1 MQSSEV
7 RRRFLAFFEK
17 RDHTVIPSAPLV
29 PENDPSVLF
38 NTAGMQPLVPYLL
51 GQNHPAGKR
60 LVNVQKCV
68 RTQDIEEVGDK
79 THDTFFEM
87 LGNWS
92 LGDYFKEEAIK
103 WSYELLTSKT
113 EGFGLDPN
121 RLYVTCFAGD
131 ENAPKDDES
140 AKIWQKVDVPE
151 SRIYFLGAG
160 DNWWPARKGN
170 YTWSGPCGPDTEMFY
185 DLTENGLGNL
195 THEQFVQACDEQKL
209 VEIWNDV
216 FMEYQAESGKITG
229 KLKQKNVDTG
239 AGLERLAMVLQKKD
253 NIFDTDLFAPV
264 MNKIDEFTNVDDVKA
279 RRIVAD
285 HIRTAVFLI
294 ADGVTPSNTD
304 RGYVLRR
311 LLRRA
316 VRYADILKMKSGSLS
331 WLAETVIEKY
341 QDIYENLKNDS
352 EKMKKEIENEEGKFR
367 KTLHRGLKHLG
378 MSPVLDEMR
387 QLHDKKPSA
396 QVMFGGKKIRINPA
410 DDLIG
415 GDLTAEKV
423 FRFFTTYGMPIDL
436 IEDIADSYNL
446 DYEEFYH
453 EKLNI
458 LLEAHQQK
466 SRAGAEKKFKGGLA
480 DANDEKVIQYHTAT
494 HLLHQALHDVL
505 GENVMQK
512 GSNITSER
520 LRFDFAHAQKMTEEE
535 KQKVEEIVN
544 QKIKESLPVQNVVLP
559 KQEAEKLGARMFFG
573 DKYGEQ
579 VSVYFIGE
587 SLERAYSK
595 EFCGGPHVQ
604 NTADLKGKFKI
615 VKEEAIS
622 AGVRRIKAVLE

>member
-1 MQSSEV
+1 MDSNQI
-7 RRRFLAFFEK
+7 RQRFLNFFAT
-17 RDHTVIPSAPLV
+17 RGHTIIPSASLV

-113 EGFGLDPN
+113 EGFSLDPN

-131 ENAPKDDES
+131 ENAPKDEES
-140 AKIWQKVDVPE
+140 AKIWQKVGVPE

-185 DLTENGLGNL
+185 DLTENGLGDL
-195 THEQFVQACDEQKL
+195 THEKFVQACDEQKL

-216 FMEYQAESGKITG
+216 FMEYQAENGKITG

-253 NIFDTDLFAPV
+253 NIFDTDLFASV
-264 MNKIDEFTNVDDVKA
+264 MSKIDEFTNVDDVKA
-279 RRIVAD
+279 KRIVAD

-316 VRYADILKMKSGSLS
+316 VRYADLLNFKSGSLF
-331 WLAETVIEKY
+331 WLAQSVIEKY
-341 QDIYENLKNDS
+341 RDVYENLEIKS
-352 EKMKKEIENEEGKFR
+352 EIIKQEIEKEESKFR
-367 KTLHRGLKHLG
+367 ETLQKGIKEFENITRYPHGVAKSILEQRAFLLF
-378 MSPVLDEMR
+378 S
-387 QLHDKKPSA
+387 
-396 QVMFGGKKIRINPA
+396 
-410 DDLIG
+410 
-415 GDLTAEKV
+415 
-423 FRFFTTYGMPIDL
+423 TYGFPFELTRELARAKGIT
-436 IEDIADSYNL
+436 L
-446 DYEEFYH
+446 DRSKFDEQI
-453 EKLNI
+453 KK
-458 LLEAHQQK
+458 HQEI

-480 DANDEKVIQYHTAT
+480 DASDEKVIQYHTTT

-559 KQEAEKLGARMFFG
+559 KLEAEKLGARMFFG